1 VTTQRQ
7 EPVGERGARD
17 RRAERRFRFRDR
29 RTGFDRRVDYAIL
42 GTLRSSSWVLL
53 GVLAATN
60 LLSLL
65 DGYLTYIEVTTG
77 IASEGNPVLA
87 SLFEAHPLA
96 AVAFKV
102 LTIAIVSAII
112 WFTRRFKAVLA
123 VSLFALAV
131 FTAVVAY
138 HIGSLAGFSLT

>member
-1 VTTQRQ
+1 
-7 EPVGERGARD
+7 
-17 RRAERRFRFRDR
+17 
-29 RTGFDRRVDYAIL
+29 VDYAIL

-65 DGYLTYIEVTTG
+65 DGYLTYVEVTTG

-102 LTIAIVSAII
+102 LTIAIVSAVI
-112 WFTRRFKAVLA
+112 WFARRFKAVLA

-138 HIGSLAGFSLT
+138 HIGSLVGFGLI